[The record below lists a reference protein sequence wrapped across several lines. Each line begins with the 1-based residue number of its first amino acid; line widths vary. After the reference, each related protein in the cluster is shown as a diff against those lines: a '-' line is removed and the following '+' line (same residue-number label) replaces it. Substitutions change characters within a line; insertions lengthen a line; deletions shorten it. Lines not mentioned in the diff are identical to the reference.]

1 MAFLLLCPMSGAST
15 REDRLFDDRQ
25 RPVEF
30 LAGDQRISRRTMR
43 WRKLPL
49 ILLIEVTSKI
59 IQL

>member
-1 MAFLLLCPMSGAST
+1 M
-15 REDRLFDDRQ
+15 FDDRQ

-30 LAGDQRISRRTMR
+30 LTGDQRISRRTMR

-59 IQL
+59 ILL